1 MWSKQ
6 ELRQELGQRW
16 RQTWPESGEPGRPPM
31 FEGAGKAAERLRR
44 LKEYRLARVVA
55 ITPEPCL
62 LQARVNALNDNKSLL
77 AVTPGLKQGL
87 VRVTPPDVPL
97 PLRSRALR
105 GWSLAEA
112 GHQVRLPTSRPGKA
126 ELLVGAVLAVDR
138 RGRILGD
145 GRGILDLTWALLRHL
160 GVISAET
167 PVAVLAHDDQVLEEL
182 PEDPWDLWADLV
194 VTPTRVLRMAGVR
207 RPDAP
212 LESLPPKLASLP
224 VVQAAQG
231 QGLD

>member
-126 ELLVGAVLAVDR
+126 ELLVGGGAG
-138 RGRILGD
+138 RGPAGPHP
-145 GRGILDLTWALLRHL
+145 GGTGGGILDLTWALLRHL
-160 GVISAET
+160 GGD
-167 PVAVLAHDDQVLEEL
+167 LRR
-182 PEDPWDLWADLV
+182 DPGGG
-194 VTPTRVLRMAGVR
+194 AGPR
-207 RPDAP
+207 
-212 LESLPPKLASLP
+212 
-224 VVQAAQG
+224 
-231 QGLD
+231 

>member
-1 MWSKQ
+1 M
-6 ELRQELGQRW
+6 
-16 RQTWPESGEPGRPPM
+16 
-31 FEGAGKAAERLRR
+31 
-44 LKEYRLARVVA
+44 
-55 ITPEPCL
+55 
-62 LQARVNALNDNKSLL
+62 
-77 AVTPGLKQGL
+77 
-87 VRVTPPDVPL
+87 
-97 PLRSRALR
+97 
-105 GWSLAEA
+105 
-112 GHQVRLPTSRPGKA
+112 
-126 ELLVGAVLAVDR
+126 
-138 RGRILGD
+138 
-145 GRGILDLTWALLRHL
+145 
-160 GVISAET
+160 ISAET